1 VLNIRDRLVRI
12 SHKIII
18 YNCRNIEEVFFAGE
32 PFNASHNKTSWGQ
45 DCQLASPNLKYSDNE
60 RVLQMNEDDLSGLN
74 VPEEGLWIGFAKA
87 FAAFTYI
94 GESRHIVCW
103 KMNYQV

>member
-1 VLNIRDRLVRI
+1 V
-12 SHKIII
+12 
-18 YNCRNIEEVFFAGE
+18 FAGE
-32 PFNASHNKTSWGQ
+32 AFNISNNKTSWGQ

-60 RVLQMNEDDLSGLN
+60 RVLQLNKDDLSGLN

-94 GESRHIVCW
+94 GESYCMLENELSSPLPGMQIILECH
-103 KMNYQV
+103 